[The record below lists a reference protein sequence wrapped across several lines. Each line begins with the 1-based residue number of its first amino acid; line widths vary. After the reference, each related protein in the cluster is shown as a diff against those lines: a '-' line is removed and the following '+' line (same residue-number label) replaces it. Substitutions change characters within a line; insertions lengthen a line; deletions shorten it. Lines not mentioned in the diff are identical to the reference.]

1 MPRKLAKGV
10 MEGGRYNVAYEVFAI
25 EAHQVHEDRAK
36 RIGLFGFLGSE
47 VFSFFP
53 RPKNPG

>member
-1 MPRKLAKGV
+1 